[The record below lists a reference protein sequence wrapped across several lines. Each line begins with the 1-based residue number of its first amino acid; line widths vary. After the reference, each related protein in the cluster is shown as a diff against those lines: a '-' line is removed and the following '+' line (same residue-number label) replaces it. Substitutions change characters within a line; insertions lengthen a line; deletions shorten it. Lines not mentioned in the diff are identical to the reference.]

1 MEVQPGYIIL
11 TDELKNSF
19 SNSMILMPLKLPFVL
34 ILRFYGSQ

>member
-11 TDELKNSF
+11 KDELKNSI
-19 SNSMILMPLKLPFVL
+19 SNSMILMPVKLTFVL